1 MVEIDWAKEVEARK
15 DDLFKDLFEVL
26 SINSVKDM
34 AHATE
39 EFPVGPGA
47 AKAMLKF
54 LSLAERDGFRTKN
67 LDNLVGYLEY
77 GDADAEAF
85 GLLGHM
91 DVVPVDDKWHTDPF
105 TPVIKDGKLFARGAS
120 DDKGPSMAAYYAVKI
135 IKELGLPISKKIRFI
150 VGTDEESGWACM
162 DHYLELEEMPKI
174 GFSPDAEFP
183 IINGEKAIIAVH
195 TLFPNLEGSA
205 DLKLESFTAGLALNM
220 VPPTADAVVTGAPAS
235 IEAAFTAFLTEN
247 GLTGQVTFD
256 GDKAHFHLV
265 GVGVHAMDPSLGK
278 NSGTFLASFLNNYQ
292 FDASAANFLKIV
304 SEFYH
309 LVHHG
314 EKLGVSFE
322 HPVMGNVTTPA
333 NLFSYL
339 ADGEKKVT
347 LNVRF
352 PAGTDVETIE
362 GQMSEVLNPFGVK
375 VEVEP
380 GGNREPHYLSGDDPL
395 VKTLLDV
402 YEKHTGLKGFEE
414 SIGGGTYGRLLEHG
428 VAFGALFQGREN
440 TMHQPDE
447 YMFVEDILRAA
458 TIYAEAIYRLVK

>member
-1 MVEIDWAKEVEARK
+1 MPEIDWAKEVEARK
-15 DDLFKDLFEVL
+15 EDLFSDLFEVL
-26 SINSVKDM
+26 KINSVKDM

-47 AKAMLKF
+47 AEAMLKF

-77 GDADAEAF
+77 GDSDAEAF

-91 DVVPVDDKWHTDPF
+91 DVVPVDDKWTTDPF
-105 TPVIKDGKLFARGAS
+105 DPVIKDGKLYARGAS

-162 DHYLELEEMPKI
+162 NHYLELEEMPKI

-183 IINGEKAIIAVH
+183 IINGEKAIIGVKTVFP
-195 TLFPNLEGSA
+195 TLDGA
-205 DLKLESFTAGLALNM
+205 GDMKLENFTAGLALNM
-220 VPPTADAVVTGAPAS
+220 VPPTADAVVAGAPAS
-235 IEAAFTAFLTEN
+235 IEADFVKFLADNE
-247 GLTGQVTFD
+247 LTGEVKFD
-256 GDKAHFHLV
+256 GEKATFHVV
-265 GVGVHAMDPSLGK
+265 GVGVHAMDPTVGK
-278 NSGTFLASFLNNYQ
+278 NSATFLAAFLNNYS
-292 FDASAANFLKIV
+292 FDATAANFLKVV
-304 SEFYH
+304 SEYYH

-314 EKLGVSFE
+314 EKLGVAFE

-333 NLFSYL
+333 NLFKYA
-339 ADGEKKVT
+339 ADGEKSVI

-352 PAGTDVETIE
+352 PEGTDVETIE
-362 GQMSEVLNPFGVK
+362 KQMSEVLNPFGVT
-375 VEVEP
+375 VSTEP
-380 GGNREPHYLSGDDPL
+380 GGNRKPHYLSGDDPL

-428 VAFGALFQGREN
+428 VAYGALFQGREN
-440 TMHQPDE
+440 VMHQPNE
-447 YMFVEDILRAA
+447 YMFVEDIIKSA
-458 TIYAEAIYRLVK
+458 TIYADAIYRLVK